1 MKITKTQLKQIIKE
15 ELEEQGIVDKTAG
28 MFGFERKKTPKSDR
42 IYKLRDKFS
51 DLRRAGDLK
60 KLVDELLSDELGIA
74 GAGTDLQQAVEGI
87 YGALRDLSRLL
98 LQASKDAKQREDAAS
113 E

>member
-1 MKITKTQLKQIIKE
+1 M
-15 ELEEQGIVDKTAG
+15 
-28 MFGFERKKTPKSDR
+28 
-42 IYKLRDKFS
+42 
-51 DLRRAGDLK
+51 
-60 KLVDELLSDELGIA
+60 DELLSDELGIA